1 MQERE
6 DEMENSWLLLKNI
19 VFFFITYAH
28 YYTLLELYPWKD
40 YFTMKVYYFVFMEI
54 TCFFHLFLILYPNA
68 GKLQM
73 KVRLWNCNL
82 EISETGQFWVLMM
95 DSPSLCLVFSI
106 LQPFLHWH
114 SQSRYTLICW
124 YKYLLMYLISAMP
137 ISRRR
142 QWQPTP
148 VHLPG
153 KSHGQRSLVGYSP
166 WVCKESDTTER

>member
-1 MQERE
+1 
-6 DEMENSWLLLKNI
+6 MENSWLLLKNI

-148 VHLPG
+148 VHLSG
-153 KSHGQRSLVGYSP
+153 KSHGQRSLVGCRP
-166 WVCKESDTTER
+166 WGC